1 MKDRPV
7 LRFLLIAGL
16 LTVFTVSSAFAA
28 NPGVTGAV
36 SPVTAK
42 GKAAN
47 KLSFTLQEVNNAKRF
62 ARKPQLML
70 SWETKV
76 KLANDAL
83 TRDAAKVKADVDG
96 VLARAEQKYAECSSK
111 NYTLQDLQSLCKEN
125 EGAQACLDRLVSNCI
140 LSQAGQQAQN
150 SMANAMAAM
159 NIKLYLERLR
169 KDIDNLD
176 RALYQ

>member
-1 MKDRPV
+1 MKECTV
-7 LRFLLIAGL
+7 FKSLLIAGL
-16 LTVFTVSSAFAA
+16 LVVFAASTALAA
-28 NPGVTGAV
+28 NPVATGGT
-36 SPVTAK
+36 SPASPKV
-42 GKAAN
+42 KAAN
-47 KLSFTLQEVNNAKRF
+47 KYPFTLQELNNAKRF
-62 ARKPQLML
+62 ARKPQLVL
-70 SWETKV
+70 SWESKV

-96 VLARAEQKYAECSSK
+96 VLARAAQKSAECSTK

-125 EGAQACLDRLVSNCI
+125 EGVQACLDRLVSNCI

-159 NIKLYLERLR
+159 EIKIYLERLR